1 MIPRTGT
8 TAPLP
13 SHHRRQYLLASLLL
27 LLMVTWTAWSTKRGP
42 LIELYDFGEHA
53 ASIRVMSHNLLS
65 PSNPL
70 LATDGTTTLRYTP
83 YIFILALFKQLGGLD
98 LFTVI
103 QLASLVSFLLL
114 LAGIYLWGKAYF
126 RDETMPLYIL
136 ITLLFLWGKPFD
148 YSNEYSF
155 RFLTYSLF
163 YPSTFTF
170 NLSFLGLY
178 FILVYARCEK
188 LRYYFLYLLCAV
200 FIFLAHPLTASF
212 FLLGAGL
219 HMVTEGDKRLKHTA
233 LFGVSVLIV
242 LASALLWPYHPF
254 WDAVISSTTTD
265 WYYPFRMYLYDTSNL
280 YRMGPALL
288 GLPVVFFFLLR
299 KKHAFISLGFCLCAS
314 IYVLSYLVNI
324 RLGERYIFFTMVF
337 LHLALAWYLCTLEIA
352 SLKKIKDTLSTLS
365 EKNLHILFFVTIF
378 LLSVCYQLSK
388 LGFEQAG
395 QVINF
400 KPRPMIAGY
409 KNPLDNYFLLQDKIA
424 EGDIVLSDPLTS
436 WLLPAFTGA
445 KIVSLY
451 HNNPLV
457 PDNERR
463 VADAARFYH
472 PATPLEERKQI
483 VNTYRATHVLLNF
496 DRMNENE
503 VNRINDYYL
512 HFRIDQRL
520 VGDVQSMGETVFA
533 NKDFILVKVSHHPE
547 GTERKD
553 AGTPQA

>member
-1 MIPRTGT
+1 MPRRMLTIERKFLF
-8 TAPLP
+8 TAV
-13 SHHRRQYLLASLLL
+13 LLL
-27 LLMVTWTAWSTKRGP
+27 LTVAGVTIGTKRGP

-53 ASIRVMSHNLLS
+53 ASIREMSDHLLS
-65 PSNPL
+65 PANPL

-83 YIFILALFKQLGGLD
+83 YIFILGLFKRVGGVQ

-114 LAGIYLWGKAYF
+114 LTGVYVWGKAYF
-126 RDETMPLYIL
+126 RDEAMPLYIL
-136 ITLLFLWGKPFD
+136 IALLFLWGKSFD

-163 YPSTFTF
+163 YPSTVTF

-178 FILVYARCEK
+178 FVLIYARSEN
-188 LRYYFLYLLCAV
+188 LRFYFLYLCCAV
-200 FIFLAHPLTASF
+200 FIFLTHPLTASF

-219 HMVTEGDKRLKHTA
+219 HMVTEGDKRLKHAA
-233 LFGVSVLIV
+233 LFGVSVLII

-254 WDAVISSTTTD
+254 WKAVISSTTTD
-265 WYYPFRMYLYDTSNL
+265 WYYPFRMYLYDTRNI

-288 GLPVVFFFLLR
+288 GLPVVFFFLL
-299 KKHAFISLGFCLCAS
+299 KKKYAFISLGFCLCAS

-337 LHLALAWYLCTLEIA
+337 LHLALAWYLCALDIA
-352 SLKKIKDTLSTLS
+352 SLKTLKGGLAVLS
-365 EKNLHILFFVTIF
+365 EKNLHILFFALIA
-378 LLSVCYQLSK
+378 LLSICYQLSK

-395 QVINF
+395 QVITF

-409 KNPLDNYFLLQDKIA
+409 TNPLDDYFLLQGTIA

-457 PDNERR
+457 PDNDRR

-472 PATPLEERKQI
+472 PATPREERKRI
-483 VNTYRATHVLLNF
+483 VNAYRATHILLNF

-503 VNRINDYYL
+503 VNRINDYHL

-520 VGDVQSMGETVFA
+520 VGDVQSMGETVFET
-533 NKDFILVKVSHHPE
+533 KDLILVKISHHPE

-553 AGTPQA
+553 AGEPHA